1 MTDRSVRGARLRRAG
16 VAAFVGV
23 ALAASPAW
31 VRADSVGDAR
41 ARREQVRQ
49 ERAQAAARLDPLRS
63 SDLELEAAIGQLDG
77 LIAVQEAQVADARQ
91 AAGAAGREAEVV
103 DARLA
108 ETEARV
114 AELRAAAVDRA
125 VQAYVFPVS
134 DLVGDLA
141 TSADWNAV
149 TRREALLDHVSG
161 RQRGTLDELRAAEED
176 ATWLR
181 AAATEAAARA
191 EERRALE
198 EQRLVDLQA
207 SRDRQAQLRAD
218 LEVRIQEL
226 LAEIDELER
235 SDAALALLIREAQ
248 AAARPAATGA
258 AASPGGAVAPS
269 GGRGTSAGPGGAVSS
284 VGLQWPTSGPVTSEY
299 GQRWGRLHAGIDI
312 APPAGTPIY
321 AAAAG
326 TVILS
331 GWQDGYGN
339 VIIIDHGGGIS
350 TLYGHQSE
358 RVAQQGQQVSRGQ
371 LIGYVG
377 STGRVTGPHLHFEVR
392 AGGTAQNPRNYLP

>member
-1 MTDRSVRGARLRRAG
+1 MTRRPGRGARPGRTG
-16 VAAFVGV
+16 VAAAV
-23 ALAASPAW
+23 ALALLSAPAW
-31 VRADSVGDAR
+31 ADRVGDAR
-41 ARREQVRQ
+41 AQREQVRQ
-49 ERAQAAARLDPLRS
+49 ERVAAAARLDPLRS
-63 SDLELEAAIGQLDG
+63 SDLELDAAIGELDG
-77 LIAVQEAQVADARQ
+77 LIAVQEAQVGDARQ
-91 AAGAAGREAEVV
+91 AADAAEREVDAV

-108 ETEARV
+108 RTESRV
-114 AELRAAAVDRA
+114 AELRAATITRA

-134 DLVGDLA
+134 DLLGDLA

-149 TRREALLDHVSG
+149 TRREAMLDQVSG
-161 RQRGTLDELRAAEED
+161 RQRDSLDELRAAEED
-176 ATWLR
+176 ATLLR
-181 AAATEAAARA
+181 AAATDAVARA
-191 EERRALE
+191 GERRALE
-198 EQRLVDLQA
+198 EQRLVELQA
-207 SRDRQAQLRAD
+207 TRDRQARLRSD
-218 LEVRIQEL
+218 LEVRIQDL
-226 LAEIDELER
+226 LAEIAELER
-235 SDAALALLIREAQ
+235 SDAALTLAIREAQ
-248 AAARPAATGA
+248 AAAA
-258 AASPGGAVAPS
+258 AAPVASRGASALGGGGGSSVAGTVAPS
-269 GGRGTSAGPGGAVSS
+269 GAVSS

-321 AAAAG
+321 AAAGG

-339 VIIIDHGGGIS
+339 VVIIDHGGGIS